1 MQSLTLFHLC
11 GVWENPNV
19 KVFDKARHLTDQKH
33 VNYLPWTHTKVE
45 QFILYIPIHTM
56 YVATIQHLNY
66 SRQESE
72 HLACVKQC
80 STLWQSKYKC
90 VHGVQDPNSQKTEV

>member
-1 MQSLTLFHLC
+1 M
-11 GVWENPNV
+11 
-19 KVFDKARHLTDQKH
+19 
-33 VNYLPWTHTKVE
+33 
-45 QFILYIPIHTM
+45 YIPIHTM

-72 HLACVKQC
+72 HLECVKQC